1 MVKSFSCF
9 YYFLTLQK
17 LLNSVKSLLYCTFQ
31 QISAK
36 NDKERH
42 PMNLLRKKSIQML
55 LNEAGRK
62 GTSLKKDLGAFDLTM
77 LGIGAIIGTGIFV
90 LTGVAAA
97 EHAGPALVLS
107 FILSGLACVFAA
119 LCYAEFASTVP
130 VSGSAYTYSYAAFGE
145 LIAWILGWDLILEY
159 GVASS
164 AVAVGWSGY
173 FQGLL
178 SGFGIELPKAL
189 TNAYDPAKGT
199 IIDLPA
205 ICIILLITFLL
216 NLGVKKS
223 ARFNA
228 IMVVIKVAVV
238 LLFLA
243 VGVWY
248 VKPDNWSPFM
258 PFGFSGVATGAA
270 TVFFAYI
277 GFDAVSTAAEEV
289 RNPQRNM
296 PIGIIASLFICTLL
310 YIAVSLVLTGIV
322 PYDQLN
328 VKNPVAFALSY
339 IHQDWVAGFISLGAI
354 AGITT
359 VLLVMLYGQTRLFYA
374 ISRDGLL
381 PKVFSKVNP
390 TRQVPYVNTWLTGII
405 VAFFAGVVPL
415 NKLAELTNIG
425 TLFAF
430 ITVSIGVLI
439 LRKTQP
445 DLKRAFR
452 VPMVPVIPLLAVA
465 FCGYLVLQLPK
476 TTWIGFVSWLLIG
489 LVIYFVY
496 GRKHST
502 LNNAK
507 ETTVEKAG

>member
-1 MVKSFSCF
+1 MGLF
-9 YYFLTLQK
+9 
-17 LLNSVKSLLYCTFQ
+17 
-31 QISAK
+31 
-36 NDKERH
+36 
-42 PMNLLRKKSIQML
+42 RKKSIQTL
-55 LNEAGRK
+55 LAESDNK
-62 GTSLKKDLGAFDLTM
+62 GTGLKKELGAFDLTM

-119 LCYAEFASTVP
+119 LCYAEFASSVP
-130 VSGSAYTYSYAAFGE
+130 VSGSAYTYSYATFGE

-159 GVASS
+159 GVAAS
-164 AVAVGWSGY
+164 AVAAGWSGY

-178 SGFGIELPKAL
+178 AGFGIHFPTAL
-189 TNAYDPAKGT
+189 TSAYDAEKGT

-205 ICIILLITFLL
+205 ILIVLVMTFLL
-216 NLGVKKS
+216 TQGAKKS
-223 ARFNA
+223 ARFNT
-228 IMVVIKVAVV
+228 IMVFIKVAVV
-238 LLFLA
+238 LLFIG

-248 VKPDNWSPFM
+248 VKPENWTPFM

-289 RNPQRNM
+289 KNPKRNM
-296 PIGIIASLFICTLL
+296 PIGIIASLAVCTVL
-310 YIAVSLVLTGIV
+310 YIIVSAILTGIV
-322 PYDQLN
+322 PYTDLG
-328 VKNPVAFALSY
+328 VKNPVAFALNY
-339 IHQDWVAGFISLGAI
+339 IGQDWIAGFISLGAI
-354 AGITT
+354 TGITT

-390 TRQVPYVNTWLTGII
+390 KTQTPLVNSWLIGI
-405 VAFFAGVVPL
+405 VVSFFAGVLPL
-415 NKLAELTNIG
+415 SKLAELTNIG

-430 ITVSIGVLI
+430 IMVSIGILV

-445 DLKRAFR
+445 NLKRSF
-452 VPMVPVIPLLAVA
+452 MVPLVPLVPILAVL
-465 FCGYLVLQLPK
+465 FCGYLVLQLPAM
-476 TTWIGFVSWLLIG
+476 TWISFGIWLLIG

-496 GRKHST
+496 GRRNSN
-502 LNNAK
+502 LNAANAGK
-507 ETTVEKAG
+507 KQAS

>member
-1 MVKSFSCF
+1 
-9 YYFLTLQK
+9 
-17 LLNSVKSLLYCTFQ
+17 
-31 QISAK
+31 
-36 NDKERH
+36 
-42 PMNLLRKKSIQML
+42 MNLFRKKSIDAL
-55 LNEAGRK
+55 LREAGGK
-62 GTSLKKDLGAFDLTM
+62 GASLKKELGALDLTM

-159 GVASS
+159 GVAAS

-178 SGFGIELPKAL
+178 AGFGIELPKAL
-189 TNAYDPAKGT
+189 TNAYDPEKGT
-199 IIDLPA
+199 FIDLPA
-205 ICIILLITFLL
+205 ILIVLFITFLL
-216 NLGVKKS
+216 TRGIKKS

-228 IMVVIKVAVV
+228 VMVVIKVAVI

-248 VKPDNWSPFM
+248 VKPENWTPFM
-258 PFGFSGVATGAA
+258 PYGFSGVAAGAA

-289 RNPQRNM
+289 KNPQRNM
-296 PIGIIASLFICTLL
+296 PIGIIASLLICTLL

-322 PYDQLN
+322 PYDQLG
-328 VKNPVAFALSY
+328 VKNPVAFALEY
-339 IHQDWVAGFISLGAI
+339 IQQDWVAGFISLGAI
-354 AGITT
+354 TGITT
-359 VLLVMLYGQTRLFYA
+359 VLLVMMYGQTRLFYA

-381 PKVFSKVNP
+381 PKVFSRVSP
-390 TRQVPYVNTWLTGII
+390 VRQVPFVNTWVTGLL
-405 VAFFAGVVPL
+405 VSFFAGVVPL

-430 ITVSIGVLI
+430 IVVSAGVLV

-445 DLKRAFR
+445 DLKRAFKTPL
-452 VPMVPVIPLLAVA
+452 VPLVPLLAIA
-465 FCGYLVLQLPK
+465 FCGYLVLQLPL
-476 TTWIGFVSWLLIG
+476 TTWISFVTWLLIG
-489 LVIYFVY
+489 LVIYFIY

-502 LNNAK
+502 LN
-507 ETTVEKAG
+507 EKASASE

>member
-1 MVKSFSCF
+1 
-9 YYFLTLQK
+9 
-17 LLNSVKSLLYCTFQ
+17 
-31 QISAK
+31 
-36 NDKERH
+36 
-42 PMNLLRKKSIQML
+42 MNLFRKKSIDAL
-55 LNEAGRK
+55 LREAGGK
-62 GTSLKKDLGAFDLTM
+62 GASLKKELGALDLTM

-159 GVASS
+159 GVAAS

-178 SGFGIELPKAL
+178 AGFGIELPKAL
-189 TNAYDPAKGT
+189 TNAYDPEKGT
-199 IIDLPA
+199 FIDLPA
-205 ICIILLITFLL
+205 ILIVLFITFLL
-216 NLGVKKS
+216 TRGVRKS

-228 IMVVIKVAVV
+228 VMVVIKVAVI

-248 VKPDNWSPFM
+248 VKPENWTPFM
-258 PFGFSGVATGAA
+258 PYGFSGVATGAA

-289 RNPQRNM
+289 KNPQRNM
-296 PIGIIASLFICTLL
+296 PIGIIASLLICTLL

-322 PYDQLN
+322 PYDQLG
-328 VKNPVAFALSY
+328 VKNPVAFALDY
-339 IHQDWVAGFISLGAI
+339 IQQDWVAGFISLGAI
-354 AGITT
+354 TGITT
-359 VLLVMLYGQTRLFYA
+359 VLLVMMYGQTRLFYA

-381 PKVFSKVNP
+381 PKVFSRVSP
-390 TRQVPYVNTWLTGII
+390 VRQVPFVNTWVTGLL
-405 VAFFAGVVPL
+405 VSFFAGVVPL

-430 ITVSIGVLI
+430 IVVSAGVLV

-445 DLKRAFR
+445 DLKRAFKTPL
-452 VPMVPVIPLLAVA
+452 VPLVPLLAIA
-465 FCGYLVLQLPK
+465 FCSYLVLQLPL
-476 TTWIGFVSWLLIG
+476 TTWISFVTWLLIG
-489 LVIYFVY
+489 LVIYFIY

-502 LNNAK
+502 LN
-507 ETTVEKAG
+507 EKASASE

>member
-1 MVKSFSCF
+1 
-9 YYFLTLQK
+9 
-17 LLNSVKSLLYCTFQ
+17 
-31 QISAK
+31 
-36 NDKERH
+36 
-42 PMNLLRKKSIQML
+42 MNLFRKKSIDAL
-55 LNEAGRK
+55 LREAGGK
-62 GTSLKKDLGAFDLTM
+62 GASLKKELGALDLTM

-159 GVASS
+159 GVAAS

-178 SGFGIELPKAL
+178 AGFGIELPKAI
-189 TNAYDPAKGT
+189 TNAYDPEKGT
-199 IIDLPA
+199 FIDLPA
-205 ICIILLITFLL
+205 ILIVLFITLLLTR
-216 NLGVKKS
+216 GVRKS

-228 IMVVIKVAVV
+228 VMVVIKVAVI

-248 VKPDNWSPFM
+248 VKPENWTPFM
-258 PFGFSGVATGAA
+258 PYGFSGVATGAA

-289 RNPQRNM
+289 KNPQRNM
-296 PIGIIASLFICTLL
+296 PIGIIASLLICTLL

-322 PYDQLN
+322 PYDQLG
-328 VKNPVAFALSY
+328 VKNPVAFALDY
-339 IHQDWVAGFISLGAI
+339 IQQDWVAGFISLGSI
-354 AGITT
+354 TGITT
-359 VLLVMLYGQTRLFYA
+359 VLLVMMYGQTRLFYA

-381 PKVFSKVNP
+381 PKVFSRVSP
-390 TRQVPYVNTWLTGII
+390 VRQVPFVNTWVTGLL

-425 TLFAF
+425 TLLAF
-430 ITVSIGVLI
+430 IVVSAGVLV

-445 DLKRAFR
+445 DLKRAFKTPL
-452 VPMVPVIPLLAVA
+452 VPLVPLLAIA
-465 FCGYLVLQLPK
+465 FCSYLVLQLPL
-476 TTWIGFVSWLLIG
+476 TTWISFVTWLLVG
-489 LVIYFVY
+489 LVIYFIY

-502 LNNAK
+502 LN
-507 ETTVEKAG
+507 EKASASE